1 MEVRAWRLGNHV
13 ISTPYSQNSMDTLNP
28 NIPTTEL
35 SHLLTTAVAK
45 QSAYHLTLLTPQLL
59 LRVMLDDE
67 NSVGN
72 KILKRL
78 QQERGFDWDNL
89 VARVE
94 QVTHLSKGRDAKFQ
108 FTDDFGKHAPL
119 SDEML
124 VVIDEALTLAQSREE
139 LKASSGHALAAMAQ
153 KNVTTYAVLQR
164 LGVTPDAVINLLTE
178 SSEDGAAIITD
189 YVTEAQ
195 AGNAHAVYQREKLL
209 RELISLL
216 SLSQNRHVILVGPEG
231 AGKRTL
237 AYSLAQLLAE
247 GKGPA
252 TLRSLVEINESA
264 LLENPLAAMRVAM
277 RRASGGILLV
287 PGINRFFADRLHARF
302 PEQVSRE
309 LHKAILG
316 DDHVVIGTT
325 TLAHFERLQNEP
337 LIRQNTNRLDVPPA
351 THAEATAMLLF
362 HQQRL
367 EQEYEIEVRREA
379 LETAVTLANQYI
391 KTVALPKAAIQLA
404 DRACAIVHMVTEEHV
419 ANLPEVQPDGRLDSE
434 DVAIAA
440 SQMTKIP
447 ITKLNQDERGKYANM
462 VEQLHQRIIG
472 QDEAIL
478 AVSRAVKTA
487 RVGLRDPKRPIGSF
501 LFLGPS
507 GVGKTELA
515 KALAEFMFG
524 TEKAMLV
531 LDMSEY
537 QGEAS
542 VNRLIGAPP
551 GYIGYDEGGQLTDF
565 VRETPYTVVLFDE
578 VEKAHSRVF
587 DVLLQVLEEGR
598 LTDSQGR
605 VATFGETVIIM
616 TSNLGSDH
624 MRVPVIGEVE
634 RQRVLAE
641 VNRFFRPEFLNR
653 LDEIILFHQLAND
666 QLAQI
671 LEFML
676 KKEMSLAGNQGI
688 KLTLTPAAKTW
699 LLAQNDQPE
708 YGARPLRRIIAR
720 HLREPLAD
728 FLLNEGGNPTHDKTT
743 LVTVDAGESG
753 LDFDIENKRRKGT
766 N

>member
-1 MEVRAWRLGNHV
+1 MTKH
-13 ISTPYSQNSMDTLNP
+13 
-28 NIPTTEL
+28 
-35 SHLLTTAVAK
+35 AVG
-45 QSAYHLTLLTPQLL
+45 H
-59 LRVMLDDE
+59 
-67 NSVGN
+67 
-72 KILKRL
+72 KILKQL
-78 QQERGFDWDNL
+78 QKERGFTWDNL
-89 VARVE
+89 VAQVE
-94 QVTHLSKGRDAKFQ
+94 QVTHLSKGRDANFQ
-108 FTDDFGKHAPL
+108 FTDDFGKHNPL

-139 LKASSGHALAAMAQ
+139 LKASSGHVLAALAQ

-164 LGVTPDAVINLLTE
+164 IGITPDAVISHLEE
-178 SSEDGAAIITD
+178 SGEDGTAIITD
-189 YVTEAQ
+189 FVTEAQ
-195 AGNAHAVYQREKLL
+195 AGNAHAVYQREQLL
-209 RELISLL
+209 QELISLL
-216 SLSQNRHVILVGPEG
+216 SLSQKRHVILVGPEG

-247 GKGPA
+247 NKGPA
-252 TLRSLVEINESA
+252 NLRSLVEINESA

-277 RRASGGILLV
+277 RRASSGVLLV
-287 PGINRFFADRLHARF
+287 PGIERFFADRLRARL

-316 DDHVVIGTT
+316 NDHVVIGTT
-325 TLAHFERLQNEP
+325 TLAHFDRLYTEP
-337 LIRQNTNRLDVPPA
+337 LIRQQTNRLDVPAA

-367 EQEYEIEVRREA
+367 EQEYEIEVTREA
-379 LETAVTLANQYI
+379 LETAVTLASQYI
-391 KTVALPKAAIQLA
+391 KTIALPAAAIQLA
-404 DRACAIVHMVTEEHV
+404 DRASAIVHMVKDEHM
-419 ANLPEVQPDGRLDSE
+419 ANLPEVKPDGRLDSE
-434 DVAIAA
+434 DVMIAA

-447 ITKLNQDERGKYANM
+447 ITKLNKDERGKYANM
-462 VEQLHQRIIG
+462 VEHLHQRIIG

-537 QGEAS
+537 QEEAS
-542 VNRLIGAPP
+542 INRLIGAPP
-551 GYIGYDEGGQLTDF
+551 GYIGHDEGGQLTNF
-565 VRETPYTVVLFDE
+565 VREKPYTVVLFDE
-578 VEKAHSRVF
+578 VEKAHNRVF
-587 DVLLQVLEEGR
+587 DVMLQVLEEGR

-605 VATFGETVIIM
+605 TTTFSETVVIM
-616 TSNLGSDH
+616 TSNLGSRH
-624 MRVPVIGEVE
+624 MLVPVIGEVE
-634 RQRVLAE
+634 RELVLND
-641 VNRFFRPEFLNR
+641 VNTFFRPEFLNR

-666 QLAQI
+666 QLEKI
-671 LEFML
+671 LGFML
-676 KKEMSLAGNQGI
+676 KKEMSLASNQGI
-688 KLTLTPAAKTW
+688 ELELTEAAKQW

-728 FLLNEGGNPTHDKTT
+728 FLLSEGGGISARSANDHH
-743 LVTVDAGESG
+743 
-753 LDFDIENKRRKGT
+753 R
-766 N
+766 